1 MPTKIIR
8 IIGDS
13 QRLHLQQIA
22 PTIPS
27 GFVVRIAQDRTTKQ
41 NRMQRQWC
49 NDVAAQLGDVSAEWV
64 RGYSKLHFGVAIL
77 RREDPEFRAKYD
89 ENLKPLP
96 YEVKLACMMEPIDMP
111 VTRRM
116 SKDAKTEYL
125 DEMARHWSAQGVR
138 LTDPEAMKWSAA

>member
-1 MPTKIIR
+1 MR
-8 IIGDS
+8 GDE
-13 QRLHLQQIA
+13 
-22 PTIPS
+22 P
-27 GFVVRIAQDRTTKQ
+27 
-41 NRMQRQWC
+41 
-49 NDVAAQLGDVSAEWV
+49 
-64 RGYSKLHFGVAIL
+64 LHFGVPIL

-96 YEVKLACMMEPIDMP
+96 YEVKLSCMMEPIDMP

-138 LTDPEAMKWSAA
+138 LTDPDEMKWSAA

>member
-1 MPTKIIR
+1 M
-8 IIGDS
+8 
-13 QRLHLQQIA
+13 
-22 PTIPS
+22 
-27 GFVVRIAQDRTTKQ
+27 
-41 NRMQRQWC
+41 
-49 NDVAAQLGDVSAEWV
+49 
-64 RGYSKLHFGVAIL
+64 RGYSKLHFRVPTL

-125 DEMARHWSAQGVR
+125 DEMARHWSAQGVL
-138 LTDPEAMKWSAA
+138 LTDPEAIKWSAA